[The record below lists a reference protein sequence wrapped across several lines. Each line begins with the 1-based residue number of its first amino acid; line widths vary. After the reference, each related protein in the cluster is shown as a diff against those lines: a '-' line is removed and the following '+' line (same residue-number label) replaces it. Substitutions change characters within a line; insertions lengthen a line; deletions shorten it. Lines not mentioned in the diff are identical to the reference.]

1 MRTEAEMLELILG
14 FARDHDQVRAVIMNG
29 SRVSPNVRKDPFQ
42 DYDIVYLV
50 REVEPF
56 KRNRQVIEYFGEM
69 LILQTPEDMG
79 DPPPQEDN
87 RYGYLMQFMDGNRI
101 DLTFCP
107 IEQAQACVDDT
118 VTVVLLDKDHRF
130 GELPP
135 PNDRGYL
142 PQPPSAKAF
151 EDCCN
156 EFWWLNPYVA
166 KGLWRDQLTY
176 ARYILD
182 NLIRGQLMKMLTW
195 YFGVQTGFQKS
206 PGYRGKYLKEVLDAA
221 LWDMLEQTYSDAR
234 SEHTWQALFVMGN
247 LFRTVAQAVAGAFG
261 FPYPT
266 QDDANVSGYIRRIR
280 DLPRDALSM

>member
-14 FARDHDQVRAVIMNG
+14 FAREHDPVRAVIMNG
-29 SRVSPNVRKDPFQ
+29 SRVNPNVRKDLFQ

-50 REVEPF
+50 RDVEPF
-56 KRNRQVIEYFGEM
+56 RRNRQVVEYFGDM

-79 DPPPQEDN
+79 EPPPKN
-87 RYGYLMQFMDGNRI
+87 NGSYGYLMQFMDGNRI
-101 DLTFCP
+101 DLTFYP
-107 IEQAQACVDDT
+107 AEQAQECVEDT
-118 VTVVLLDKDHRF
+118 LTVVLLDKDNRF

-166 KGLWRDQLTY
+166 KGLWRDELTY
-176 ARYILD
+176 AKYFLEVLRD
-182 NLIRGQLMKMLTW
+182 QLMKMLTW

-206 PGYRGKYLKEVLDAA
+206 SGKSGKYLKETLGAE
-221 LWDMLEQTYSDAR
+221 LWDLLEQTYADVR
-234 SEHTWQALFVMGN
+234 PEHTWQALFVMGD
-247 LFRTVAQAVAGAFG
+247 LFRTAAQAVAGKFG
-261 FPYPT
+261 FTYPA
-266 QDDANVSGYIRRIR
+266 QDDANVSSYIRRIR
-280 DLPRDALSM
+280 DLPRDALTM